1 MHSLD
6 STPEEDPATGAAPDP
21 HAQDGDGSVQDPE
34 FDPRASGAKEDGGEV
49 DEGDDGEVDDGE
61 DDPDPALAER
71 ELPDRAEIMAALERA
86 FADDAVLPGVLERYA
101 EHALLVLEGTR
112 RLNLTA
118 IFDPDEIAV
127 KHYLDSWRATRQLPL
142 MGRSVVD
149 LGSGAGY
156 PGMPTAL
163 CEPNCSVTLV
173 ETRRKKADFLQ
184 ETIET
189 MGVKNAR
196 AEWARGEDYLAR
208 NKADIVFIRALS
220 SVRENIRLLRKV
232 RHSFKELV
240 MFKGPSWSREMRAA
254 EREAERL
261 GFYLETVFEHDLPGD
276 MGHRAILVYRSPGAR

>member
-6 STPEEDPATGAAPDP
+6 STPEQDPTAGSAPDP
-21 HAQDGDGSVQDPE
+21 HAQDAAHAAAE
-34 FDPRASGAKEDGGEV
+34 EAAKEAADGPVE
-49 DEGDDGEVDDGE
+49 EEDDGE

-71 ELPDRAEIMAALERA
+71 ALPDRAEIMAALERA
-86 FADDAVLPGVLERYA
+86 FAEDAVLPGVLERYA
-101 EHALLVLEGTR
+101 EHAMLVLEGTR

-173 ETRRKKADFLQ
+173 ETRRKKAEFLQ
-184 ETIET
+184 ETIDE

-208 NKADIVFIRALS
+208 NKADVVFIRALS

-240 MFKGPSWSREMRAA
+240 MFKGPSWSREMRAG

>member
-1 MHSLD
+1 MHSLE
-6 STPEEDPATGAAPDP
+6 STPEEDPAAGAAPDP
-21 HAQDGDGSVQDPE
+21 HAQDADDAVQEPE
-34 FDPRASGAKEDGGEV
+34 ASAAEE
-49 DEGDDGEVDDGE
+49 DDGE

-71 ELPDRAEIMAALERA
+71 ELPDRSEIMAALERA

-184 ETIET
+184 ETIDT